1 MQVPPEAMDAARHW
15 VLGMPKRDIP
25 MTWETFAGD
34 VLAAAFAALPDPP
47 PPPVVPEAIDWN
59 AVEIWMLEHGVPVAP
74 GVQALNKTS
83 RWVVEW
89 VRYAIAETK
98 GKESPPM
105 PGDNCGCQFSEN
117 GAMCGA
123 WPIVNIVA
131 GMPVC
136 ARHSP
141 PHLNDAVR
149 DDVSREHSAP
159 SRQRLIETCKRA
171 TEPKATG
178 MSDDFRAL
186 AHALLDWLEAGQ

>member
-1 MQVPPEAMDAARHW
+1 MQVPPEAMSAALKW
-15 VLGMPKRDIP
+15 M
-25 MTWETFAGD
+25 GD
-34 VLAAAFAALPDPP
+34 NSLSSTALYCEEWAVHVVAAAFDALPDP
-47 PPPVVPEAIDWN
+47 
-59 AVEIWMLEHGVPVAP
+59 AP
-74 GVQALNKTS
+74 T
-83 RWVVEW
+83 
-89 VRYAIAETK
+89 
-98 GKESPPM
+98 

-117 GAMCGA
+117 GAMCGG

-141 PHLNDAVR
+141 PHDFARDLNDAVR

-178 MSDDFRAL
+178 MPDDFRAL
-186 AHALLDWLEAGQ
+186 ARALLDWLEAGQ